1 MPDALMPM
9 DLDTLDHAALKAMLL
24 SQHEKYVARQ
34 QEYTAALNSRAS
46 EIAHLKLLVEKLR
59 RLLFGVKSEK
69 VLLQMEQ
76 LELKLEELEA
86 DSAVEGKVAQVEQA
100 VPVAAEPF
108 RRSMPEHLPR
118 EVHTH
123 MPGHDRCP
131 DCGASCACS
140 AKMLPRCWSMC
151 APALRSSA
159 MWAPS

>member
-86 DSAVEGKVAQVEQA
+86 DSAVEGKAAQVERA
-100 VPVAAEPF
+100 VPVAAKPF
-108 RRSMPEHLPR
+108 RRSLPEHLPR